1 MIESNLCVLFLIPH
15 KGNWK
20 LFYWR
25 FYVSGTLTCKV
36 FFFFTKNKMLLA
48 DASVYTHFYF
58 ILNQSLEYVCE
69 HIEVDFLCFVIM
81 TIVKM

>member
-1 MIESNLCVLFLIPH
+1 MQSL
-15 KGNWK
+15 
-20 LFYWR
+20 
-25 FYVSGTLTCKV
+25 
-36 FFFFTKNKMLLA
+36 FFFTKNKMLLA